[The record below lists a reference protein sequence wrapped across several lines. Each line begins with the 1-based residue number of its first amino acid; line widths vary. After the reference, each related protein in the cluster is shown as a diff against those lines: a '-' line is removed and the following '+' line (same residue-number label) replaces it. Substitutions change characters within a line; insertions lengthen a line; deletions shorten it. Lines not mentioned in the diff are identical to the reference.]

1 MIRPVV
7 LADTPALVVLS
18 GSSGLFKS
26 DELGSVQDMMD
37 EYHATNSKNGQM
49 LAWDEGGT
57 L

>member
-7 LADTPALVVLS
+7 LADTPALVALS

-49 LAWDEGGT
+49 LAWDE
-57 L
+57 